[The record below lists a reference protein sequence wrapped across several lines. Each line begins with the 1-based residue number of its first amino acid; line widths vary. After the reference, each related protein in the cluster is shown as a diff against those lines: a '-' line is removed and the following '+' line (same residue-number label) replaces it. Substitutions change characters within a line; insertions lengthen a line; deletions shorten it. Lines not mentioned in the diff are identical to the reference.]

1 MKGDRFITVHALKI
15 RVRPVPHWNHDPS
28 QNGGFYTTLIVDG
41 GSGVHLGGGRDTFES
56 AQEVAQWLL
65 DNPAEYAD
73 IHADLERSNNLI
85 IPQWY
90 LDMCRGSEI

>member
-1 MKGDRFITVHALKI
+1 MKGDKWITVLALQI

-28 QNGGFYTTLIVDG
+28 QNGGFYTTLLAG
-41 GSGVHLGGGRDTFES
+41 GGTGVHLGGGRDTFES
-56 AQEVAQWLL
+56 AKEVAQWLL

-73 IHADLERSNNLI
+73 IHADLERSNNLT

-90 LDMCRGSEI
+90 LDMCRGQEL